1 MTATWRQVARKDFED
16 AIRSKLLWGLTAVFV
31 AFLVMALL
39 SAEELFPEAITVDT
53 PQALAGV
60 AMLAQLFIPGV
71 ALVVGYMSVVGERQS
86 GSLRVLLSY
95 PFSRFDVVLG
105 KLLGRTLV
113 TAMGLAISYAVASAV
128 VVLLYGTPDVET
140 LIGFVAIGVLVGMSF
155 TALAVGGSAAAATR
169 GRART
174 LTIGSFMAMVFF
186 WNPVVVGLHYVVTG
200 SLPGLQADRW
210 YFLLKRLNPLEA
222 FRVLSEAVLGR
233 RVDPVPRFPLEDVP
247 VDASRDVLAIE
258 NRVVGEVPF
267 YLQDWFS
274 AIVLVAWGVVPV
286 VIGYW
291 YFERADLD

>member
-140 LIGFVAIGVLVGMSF
+140 LIGFVANGVLVGMSF